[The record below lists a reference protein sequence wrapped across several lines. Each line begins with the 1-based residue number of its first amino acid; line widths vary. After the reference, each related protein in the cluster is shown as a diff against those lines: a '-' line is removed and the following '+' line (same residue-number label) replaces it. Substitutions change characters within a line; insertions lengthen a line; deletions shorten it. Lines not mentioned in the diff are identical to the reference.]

1 MRTMKVLKIKQVKS
15 VVGCK
20 QSHRDT
26 VRSLGLRRIG
36 QTVYHQDAPQIRG
49 MIHSVNYLVSWELV
63 DQIPQPEP
71 KPAKGY
77 TIIKPSR

>member
-1 MRTMKVLKIKQVKS
+1 MKVLKIKQVKS
-15 VVGCK
+15 VVGCIY
-20 QSHRDT
+20 SHRDT

-36 QTVYHQDAPQIRG
+36 QTVYHQDVPQIRG
-49 MIHSVNYLVSWELV
+49 MIHSVNYLLSWELV
-63 DQIPQPEP
+63 DKIPEPAP